1 VLLPAPFLG
10 ASVRTMRIAKSSI
23 GAKIKHR
30 REELGLSQ
38 YAISDLTGISRAH
51 ISRIEGGK
59 NSPLFG
65 TVERLAKALRTS
77 PASLLAA

>member
-1 VLLPAPFLG
+1 MVLLPAPFSG
-10 ASVRTMRIAKSSI
+10 AKVRTMRSTI
-23 GAKIKHR
+23 GKKIKHR

-38 YAISDLTGISRAH
+38 YEIADLTGISRAH

>member
-1 VLLPAPFLG
+1 
-10 ASVRTMRIAKSSI
+10 MRSTI
-23 GAKIKHR
+23 GKKIKHR
-30 REELGLSQ
+30 REELGLTQ
-38 YAISDLTGISRAH
+38 YAISDITGISRAH

-65 TVERLAKALRTS
+65 TVEKLAKALRTS